1 MIDTLTN
8 TLTKLCQPLPR
19 MSAAMKQWFR
29 DNLWIMMLLVAVV
42 NAGYGISLLIQLYQ
56 ALTAKVSTWLMM
68 VAPQASSSL
77 TARRVYLV
85 VALLCVI
92 AQGVIAGLAVL
103 PLRERRKQGWA
114 LAVCSA
120 LVIGLFAV
128 IGFILNIFMMP
139 LAVLV
144 SLMSLLFALAA
155 LYVAHE
161 VKDEFQRS

>member
-1 MIDTLTN
+1 MIDALTK
-8 TLTKLCQPLPR
+8 TLTKLSQPLPR

-29 DNLWIMMLLVAVV
+29 DNLWVMMLLVAVV
-42 NAGYGISLLIQLYQ
+42 NAGYGVSLLIQLYQ
-56 ALTAKVSTWLMM
+56 AFTSKVSTWLMM

-161 VKDEFQRS
+161 VKDEF

>member
-1 MIDTLTN
+1 MIDVLTT

-19 MSAAMKQWFR
+19 MSAAMKRWFR

-42 NAGYGISLLIQLYQ
+42 NAGYGISLLVQLYQ
-56 ALTAKVSTWLMM
+56 AFTSKVSTLLMM
-68 VAPQASSSL
+68 VAPQASPSL
-77 TARRVYLV
+77 TTRRVYLV

-92 AQGVIAGLAVL
+92 TQGIIAGLAVL
-103 PLRERRKQGWA
+103 PLRERRKQGWV

-155 LYVAHE
+155 LYVVHE
-161 VKDEFQRS
+161 VKDEFQRL

>member
-1 MIDTLTN
+1 MIDVLTT

-29 DNLWIMMLLVAVV
+29 DNLWIMMLLVAIV
-42 NAGYGISLLIQLYQ
+42 NAGYGVSLLIQLYQ
-56 ALTAKVSTWLMM
+56 AFTSKVGTLLMM

-92 AQGVIAGLAVL
+92 TQGIIAGLAVL
-103 PLRERRKQGWA
+103 PLRERRKQGWV

-155 LYVAHE
+155 LYVAYE
-161 VKDEFQRS
+161 VKDEF

>member
-1 MIDTLTN
+1 MIDVLTTTLTN
-8 TLTKLCQPLPR
+8 LCQPLPR

-29 DNLWIMMLLVAVV
+29 DNLWIIMLLVAIV
-42 NAGYGISLLIQLYQ
+42 NAGYGVSLLIQLYQ
-56 ALTAKVSTWLMM
+56 AFTSKVGTLLMM

-92 AQGVIAGLAVL
+92 TQGIIAGLAVL
-103 PLRERRKQGWA
+103 PLRERRKQGWV
-114 LAVCSA
+114 LAVWSA

-155 LYVAHE
+155 LYVAYE
-161 VKDEFQRS
+161 VKDEF

>member
-1 MIDTLTN
+1 
-8 TLTKLCQPLPR
+8 
-19 MSAAMKQWFR
+19 MKQWFR
-29 DNLWIMMLLVAVV
+29 DNLWVMMLLVAVV
-42 NAGYGISLLIQLYQ
+42 NAGYGVSLLIQLYQ
-56 ALTAKVSTWLMM
+56 AFTSKVGTLLMM

-92 AQGVIAGLAVL
+92 TQGIIAGLAVL
-103 PLRERRKQGWA
+103 PLRERRKQGWV

-155 LYVAHE
+155 LYVAYE
-161 VKDEFQRS
+161 VKDEF

>member
-19 MSAAMKQWFR
+19 MSTAMKQWFR
-29 DNLWIMMLLVAVV
+29 DNLWVMMLLVAVV

-56 ALTAKVSTWLMM
+56 AFTSKVSTWLMM

-92 AQGVIAGLAVL
+92 TQAVMAGVAVL
-103 PLRERRKQGWA
+103 PLRERRKQGWV

-120 LVIGLFAV
+120 LVIGLFAI
-128 IGFILNIFMMP
+128 IGLILNIFMMP
-139 LAVLV
+139 TAVLV
-144 SLMSLLFALAA
+144 SLVSLLFALAA

-161 VKDEFQRS
+161 VKDEFQRL

>member
-1 MIDTLTN
+1 
-8 TLTKLCQPLPR
+8 
-19 MSAAMKQWFR
+19 MKQWFR
-29 DNLWIMMLLVAVV
+29 DNLWIIMLLVAIV
-42 NAGYGISLLIQLYQ
+42 NAGYGVSLLIQLYQ
-56 ALTAKVSTWLMM
+56 AFTSKVGTLLMM

-92 AQGVIAGLAVL
+92 TQGIIAGLAVL
-103 PLRERRKQGWA
+103 PLRERRKQGWV

-144 SLMSLLFALAA
+144 SLMSLLFSLAA
-155 LYVAHE
+155 LYVAYE
-161 VKDEFQRS
+161 VKDEF

>member
-1 MIDTLTN
+1 MIDVLTT

-29 DNLWIMMLLVAVV
+29 DNLWIMMLLIAIV
-42 NAGYGISLLIQLYQ
+42 NAGYGVSLLIQLYQ
-56 ALTAKVSTWLMM
+56 AFTSKVSTLLMM

-92 AQGVIAGLAVL
+92 TQGIIAGLAVL
-103 PLRERRKQGWA
+103 PLRERRKQGWV

-155 LYVAHE
+155 LYVAYE
-161 VKDEFQRS
+161 VKDEF

>member
-1 MIDTLTN
+1 MIDALTN

-29 DNLWIMMLLVAVV
+29 DNLWIIMLLVAIV
-42 NAGYGISLLIQLYQ
+42 NAGYGVSLLIQLYQ
-56 ALTAKVSTWLMM
+56 AFTSKVGTLLMM

-92 AQGVIAGLAVL
+92 TQGIIAGLAVL
-103 PLRERRKQGWA
+103 PLRERRKQGWV

-155 LYVAHE
+155 LYVAYE
-161 VKDEFQRS
+161 VKDEF

>member
-1 MIDTLTN
+1 MIDVLTT

-29 DNLWIMMLLVAVV
+29 DNLWVMMLLVAVV

-56 ALTAKVSTWLMM
+56 AFTSKVSTLLMM

-77 TARRVYLV
+77 TTRRVYLV

-92 AQGVIAGLAVL
+92 TQGIIAGLAVL
-103 PLRERRKQGWA
+103 PLRERRKQGWV

-155 LYVAHE
+155 LYVAYE
-161 VKDEFQRS
+161 VKDEF

>member
-1 MIDTLTN
+1 MIDVLTT

-42 NAGYGISLLIQLYQ
+42 NAGYGISLLVQLYQ
-56 ALTAKVSTWLMM
+56 AFTSKVSTLLMM

-77 TARRVYLV
+77 TTRRVYLV

-92 AQGVIAGLAVL
+92 TQGIIASLAVL
-103 PLRERRKQGWA
+103 PLRERRKQGWV

-155 LYVAHE
+155 LYVAYE
-161 VKDEFQRS
+161 VKDEF

>member
-1 MIDTLTN
+1 
-8 TLTKLCQPLPR
+8 
-19 MSAAMKQWFR
+19 MKQWFR
-29 DNLWIMMLLVAVV
+29 DNLWIIMLLVAIV
-42 NAGYGISLLIQLYQ
+42 NAGYGVSLLIQLYQ
-56 ALTAKVSTWLMM
+56 AFTSKVGTLLMM

-92 AQGVIAGLAVL
+92 TQGIIAGLAVL
-103 PLRERRKQGWA
+103 PLRGRRKQGWV

-155 LYVAHE
+155 LYVAYE
-161 VKDEFQRS
+161 VKDEF

>member
-1 MIDTLTN
+1 
-8 TLTKLCQPLPR
+8 
-19 MSAAMKQWFR
+19 MKQWFR
-29 DNLWIMMLLVAVV
+29 DNLWIIMLLVAIV
-42 NAGYGISLLIQLYQ
+42 NAGYGVSLLIQLYQ
-56 ALTAKVSTWLMM
+56 AFTSKVGTLLMM

-85 VALLCVI
+85 AALLCVI
-92 AQGVIAGLAVL
+92 TQGIIAGLAVL
-103 PLRERRKQGWA
+103 PLRERRKQGWV

-155 LYVAHE
+155 LYVAYE
-161 VKDEFQRS
+161 VKDEF

>member
-1 MIDTLTN
+1 
-8 TLTKLCQPLPR
+8 
-19 MSAAMKQWFR
+19 MKQWFR
-29 DNLWIMMLLVAVV
+29 DNLWIIMLLVAIV

-56 ALTAKVSTWLMM
+56 AFTSKVGTLLMM

-92 AQGVIAGLAVL
+92 TQGIIAGLAVL
-103 PLRERRKQGWA
+103 PLRERRKQGWV

-155 LYVAHE
+155 LYVAYE
-161 VKDEFQRS
+161 VKDEF

>member
-19 MSAAMKQWFR
+19 MSTAMKQWFR

-42 NAGYGISLLIQLYQ
+42 NAGYGVSLLIQLYQ
-56 ALTAKVSTWLMM
+56 ALTSKVSTLLMM

-77 TARRVYLV
+77 TTRRVYLV

-92 AQGVIAGLAVL
+92 TQGIIAGLAVL
-103 PLRERRKQGWA
+103 PLRERRKQGWV

-120 LVIGLFAV
+120 LVISLFAV
-128 IGFILNIFMMP
+128 IGLILNIFMMP
-139 LAVLV
+139 TAVLV
-144 SLMSLLFALAA
+144 SLVSLLFALAA

-161 VKDEFQRS
+161 VKDEFQRL

>member
-1 MIDTLTN
+1 
-8 TLTKLCQPLPR
+8 

-29 DNLWIMMLLVAVV
+29 DNLWIIMLLVAIV
-42 NAGYGISLLIQLYQ
+42 NAGYGVSLLIQLYQ
-56 ALTAKVSTWLMM
+56 AFTSKVGTLLMM

-92 AQGVIAGLAVL
+92 TQGIIAGLAVL
-103 PLRERRKQGWA
+103 PLRERRKQGWV

-155 LYVAHE
+155 LYVAYE
-161 VKDEFQRS
+161 VKDEF

>member
-1 MIDTLTN
+1 MIDVLTT

-29 DNLWIMMLLVAVV
+29 DNLWIIMLLIAIV
-42 NAGYGISLLIQLYQ
+42 NAGYGVSLLIQLYQ
-56 ALTAKVSTWLMM
+56 AFTSKVGTLLMM

-92 AQGVIAGLAVL
+92 TQGIIAGLAVL
-103 PLRERRKQGWA
+103 PLRERRKQGWV

-155 LYVAHE
+155 LYVAYE
-161 VKDEFQRS
+161 VKDEF

>member
-1 MIDTLTN
+1 MIDVLTT

-19 MSAAMKQWFR
+19 MSAAVKQWFR
-29 DNLWIMMLLVAVV
+29 DNLWIMMLLVAIV

-56 ALTAKVSTWLMM
+56 AFTSKVGTLLMM

-92 AQGVIAGLAVL
+92 TQGIIAGLAVL
-103 PLRERRKQGWA
+103 PLRERRKQGWV

-139 LAVLV
+139 LAVPV

-161 VKDEFQRS
+161 VKDEF

>member
-1 MIDTLTN
+1 M
-8 TLTKLCQPLPR
+8 
-19 MSAAMKQWFR
+19 
-29 DNLWIMMLLVAVV
+29 
-42 NAGYGISLLIQLYQ
+42 
-56 ALTAKVSTWLMM
+56 
-68 VAPQASSSL
+68 
-77 TARRVYLV
+77 
-85 VALLCVI
+85 
-92 AQGVIAGLAVL
+92 
-103 PLRERRKQGWA
+103 

-161 VKDEFQRS
+161 VKDEF

>member
-1 MIDTLTN
+1 MIDILTT

-29 DNLWIMMLLVAVV
+29 DNLWIMILLVAVV

-56 ALTAKVSTWLMM
+56 AFTSKVGTLLMM

-92 AQGVIAGLAVL
+92 TQGIIAGLAVL
-103 PLRERRKQGWA
+103 PLRERRKQGWV

-120 LVIGLFAV
+120 LVIGLFAI
-128 IGFILNIFMMP
+128 IGLILNIFMMP
-139 LAVLV
+139 TAVLV
-144 SLMSLLFALAA
+144 SLVSLLFALAT

-161 VKDEFQRS
+161 VKDEF

>member
-1 MIDTLTN
+1 MIDVLTT

-29 DNLWIMMLLVAVV
+29 DNLWIMMLLVAIV
-42 NAGYGISLLIQLYQ
+42 NAGYGISLLVQLYQ
-56 ALTAKVSTWLMM
+56 AFTSKVGTLLMM

-77 TARRVYLV
+77 TTRRVYLV

-92 AQGVIAGLAVL
+92 TQGIIAGLAVL
-103 PLRERRKQGWA
+103 PLRERRKQGWV

-155 LYVAHE
+155 LYVAYE
-161 VKDEFQRS
+161 VKDEF

>member
-1 MIDTLTN
+1 MIDALTN

-29 DNLWIMMLLVAVV
+29 DNLWVMMLLVAVV
-42 NAGYGISLLIQLYQ
+42 NAGYGVSLLIQLYQ
-56 ALTAKVSTWLMM
+56 AFTSKVGTLLMM

-92 AQGVIAGLAVL
+92 TQGIIAGLAVL
-103 PLRERRKQGWA
+103 PLRERRKQGWV

-155 LYVAHE
+155 LYVAYE
-161 VKDEFQRS
+161 VKDEF

>member
-1 MIDTLTN
+1 MIDTLTT

-29 DNLWIMMLLVAVV
+29 DNLWIMMLLVAIV
-42 NAGYGISLLIQLYQ
+42 NAGYGISLLVQLYQ
-56 ALTAKVSTWLMM
+56 AFTSKVGTLLMM

-77 TARRVYLV
+77 TTRRVYLV

-92 AQGVIAGLAVL
+92 TQGIIAGLAVL
-103 PLRERRKQGWA
+103 PLRERRKQGWV

-155 LYVAHE
+155 LYVAYE
-161 VKDEFQRS
+161 VKDEF

>member
-1 MIDTLTN
+1 MIDVLTT

-29 DNLWIMMLLVAVV
+29 DNLWIMMLLVAIV
-42 NAGYGISLLIQLYQ
+42 NAGYGISLLVQLYQ
-56 ALTAKVSTWLMM
+56 AFTSKVGTLLMM

-77 TARRVYLV
+77 TTRRVYLV

-92 AQGVIAGLAVL
+92 TQGIIAGLAVL
-103 PLRERRKQGWA
+103 PLRERRKQGWV

-155 LYVAHE
+155 LYVTHE
-161 VKDEFQRS
+161 VKDEF

>member
-1 MIDTLTN
+1 MIDVLTT

-29 DNLWIMMLLVAVV
+29 DNLWIIMLLVAIV
-42 NAGYGISLLIQLYQ
+42 NAGYGVSLLIQLYQ
-56 ALTAKVSTWLMM
+56 AFTSKVGTLLMM

-92 AQGVIAGLAVL
+92 TQGIITGLAVL
-103 PLRERRKQGWA
+103 PLRERRKQGWV

-155 LYVAHE
+155 LYVAYE
-161 VKDEFQRS
+161 VKDEF

>member
-1 MIDTLTN
+1 MIDVLTT

-29 DNLWIMMLLVAVV
+29 DNLWIIMLLVAIV
-42 NAGYGISLLIQLYQ
+42 NAGYGVSLLIQLYQ
-56 ALTAKVSTWLMM
+56 AFTSKVGTLLMM

-92 AQGVIAGLAVL
+92 TQGIIAGLAVL
-103 PLRERRKQGWA
+103 PLRERRKQGWV

-155 LYVAHE
+155 LYVAYE
-161 VKDEFQRS
+161 VKDEF

>member
-1 MIDTLTN
+1 MIDVLTT

-29 DNLWIMMLLVAVV
+29 DNLWIIMLLVAIV
-42 NAGYGISLLIQLYQ
+42 NAGYGVSLLIQPYQ
-56 ALTAKVSTWLMM
+56 AFTSKVGTLLMM

-92 AQGVIAGLAVL
+92 TQGIIAGLAVL
-103 PLRERRKQGWA
+103 PLRERRKQGWV

-155 LYVAHE
+155 LYVAYE
-161 VKDEFQRS
+161 VKDEF

>member
-1 MIDTLTN
+1 MIDVLTT

-29 DNLWIMMLLVAVV
+29 DNLWIIMLLVAIV
-42 NAGYGISLLIQLYQ
+42 NAGYGVSLLIQLYQ
-56 ALTAKVSTWLMM
+56 AFTSKVGTLLMM

-77 TARRVYLV
+77 TTRRVYLV

-92 AQGVIAGLAVL
+92 TQGIIAGLAVL
-103 PLRERRKQGWA
+103 PLRERRKQGWV

-155 LYVAHE
+155 LYVAYE
-161 VKDEFQRS
+161 VKDEF

>member
-1 MIDTLTN
+1 MIDGLTT

-42 NAGYGISLLIQLYQ
+42 NAGYGVSLLIQLYQ
-56 ALTAKVSTWLMM
+56 AFTSKVNAWLMM
-68 VAPQASSSL
+68 IAPHTSSSL

-92 AQGVIAGLAVL
+92 AQAVMAGVAGP
-103 PLRERRKQGWA
+103 PLRERRKQGWV
-114 LAVCSA
+114 LAVCSM
-120 LVIGLFAV
+120 LVIGLFAI
-128 IGFILNIFMMP
+128 IGLILNIFMMP
-139 LAVLV
+139 TAVLV
-144 SLMSLLFALAA
+144 SLVSLLFALAA

-161 VKDEFQRS
+161 VKDEF

>member
-1 MIDTLTN
+1 MIDVLTT

-56 ALTAKVSTWLMM
+56 AFTSKVNAWLVMI
-68 VAPQASSSL
+68 APHTSSSL
-77 TARRVYLV
+77 AARRVYLV

-92 AQGVIAGLAVL
+92 AQGVIASLAVL
-103 PLRERRKQGWA
+103 PLRERRKQGWV

-139 LAVLV
+139 TAVLV
-144 SLMSLLFALAA
+144 SLVSLLFALAA

-161 VKDEFQRS
+161 VKDEF

>member
-29 DNLWIMMLLVAVV
+29 DNLWIIMLLVAIV
-42 NAGYGISLLIQLYQ
+42 NAGYGVSLLIQLYQ
-56 ALTAKVSTWLMM
+56 AFTSKVGTLLMM

-92 AQGVIAGLAVL
+92 TQGIIAGLAVL
-103 PLRERRKQGWA
+103 PLRERRKQGWV

-155 LYVAHE
+155 LYVAYE
-161 VKDEFQRS
+161 VKDEF

>member
-1 MIDTLTN
+1 MIDVLTT

-29 DNLWIMMLLVAVV
+29 DSLWIIMLLVAIV
-42 NAGYGISLLIQLYQ
+42 NAGYGVSLLIQLYQ
-56 ALTAKVSTWLMM
+56 AFTSKVSTLLMM

-92 AQGVIAGLAVL
+92 TQGIIASLAVL
-103 PLRERRKQGWA
+103 PLRERRKQGWV

-128 IGFILNIFMMP
+128 IGFTLNIFMMP

-161 VKDEFQRS
+161 VMDEF

>member
-1 MIDTLTN
+1 
-8 TLTKLCQPLPR
+8 
-19 MSAAMKQWFR
+19 MKQWFR
-29 DNLWIMMLLVAVV
+29 DNLWIIMLLVAIV
-42 NAGYGISLLIQLYQ
+42 NAGYGVSLLIQLYQ
-56 ALTAKVSTWLMM
+56 AFTSKVGTLLMM

-77 TARRVYLV
+77 TAWRVYLV

-92 AQGVIAGLAVL
+92 TQGIIAGLAVL
-103 PLRERRKQGWA
+103 PLRERRKQGWV

-155 LYVAHE
+155 LYVAYE
-161 VKDEFQRS
+161 VKDEF

>member
-1 MIDTLTN
+1 MIDVLTT

-29 DNLWIMMLLVAVV
+29 DNLWIIMLLVAIV
-42 NAGYGISLLIQLYQ
+42 NAGYGVSLLIQLYQ
-56 ALTAKVSTWLMM
+56 AFTSKVGTLLMM

-92 AQGVIAGLAVL
+92 TQGIIAGLAVL
-103 PLRERRKQGWA
+103 PLRERRKQGWV

-155 LYVAHE
+155 QYVAYE
-161 VKDEFQRS
+161 VKDEF

>member
-1 MIDTLTN
+1 MIDVLTT

-56 ALTAKVSTWLMM
+56 ALTAKVSAWLVM
-68 VAPQASSSL
+68 VAPHTSPSL

-92 AQGVIAGLAVL
+92 TQAIIAGVAVL
-103 PLRERRKQGWA
+103 PLRERRKQGWV
-114 LAVCSA
+114 LAVCSM
-120 LVIGLFAV
+120 LVTGLFAV

-155 LYVAHE
+155 LYVAYE
-161 VKDEFQRS
+161 VKDEF

>member
-1 MIDTLTN
+1 MIDALTN

-29 DNLWIMMLLVAVV
+29 DNLWIIMLLVAIV
-42 NAGYGISLLIQLYQ
+42 NAGYGVSLLIQLYQ
-56 ALTAKVSTWLMM
+56 AFTSKVGTLLMM

-103 PLRERRKQGWA
+103 PLRERRKQGWV

-155 LYVAHE
+155 LYVAYE
-161 VKDEFQRS
+161 VKDEF

>member
-1 MIDTLTN
+1 
-8 TLTKLCQPLPR
+8 
-19 MSAAMKQWFR
+19 
-29 DNLWIMMLLVAVV
+29 
-42 NAGYGISLLIQLYQ
+42 
-56 ALTAKVSTWLMM
+56 MM

-77 TARRVYLV
+77 TTRRVYLV

-92 AQGVIAGLAVL
+92 TQGIIAGLAVL
-103 PLRERRKQGWA
+103 PLRERRKQGWV

-144 SLMSLLFALAA
+144 SLMSLLFALAT
-155 LYVAHE
+155 LYAAHE
-161 VKDEFQRS
+161 VKDEF

>member
-1 MIDTLTN
+1 MIDVLTT

-29 DNLWIMMLLVAVV
+29 DNLWIMMLLVAIV

-56 ALTAKVSTWLMM
+56 AFTSKVGTLLMM

-92 AQGVIAGLAVL
+92 TQGIIAGLAVL
-103 PLRERRKQGWA
+103 PLRERRKQGWV

-155 LYVAHE
+155 LYVAYE
-161 VKDEFQRS
+161 VKDEF